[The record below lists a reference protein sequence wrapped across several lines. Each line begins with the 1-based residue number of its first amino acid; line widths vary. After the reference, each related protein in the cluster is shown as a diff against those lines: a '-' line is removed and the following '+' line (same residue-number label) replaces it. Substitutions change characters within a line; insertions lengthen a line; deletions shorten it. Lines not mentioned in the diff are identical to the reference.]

1 MCVYCN
7 TGALSCNNCC
17 SGKAV
22 NITYSGCA
30 CVFVALV
37 IQHAMRM
44 RHIAVCGLSGY
55 TILFYVLL
63 KGMIFGNKVIEYK
76 MCVLIFSTLFV

>member
-1 MCVYCN
+1 
-7 TGALSCNNCC
+7 
-17 SGKAV
+17 
-22 NITYSGCA
+22 
-30 CVFVALV
+30 
-37 IQHAMRM
+37 MRM